1 MITRLLPF
9 QENDTLIAG
18 WMWTPASTACSFIG
32 WLNATVITW
41 FGLTECCAVSCEN
54 AVTV

>member
-9 QENDTLIAG
+9 HENDFLIAG
-18 WMWTPASTACSFIG
+18 WMWTPASTARWSIG
-32 WLNATVITW
+32 WLKETVITW
-41 FGLTECCAVSCEN
+41 FGLTECCAVSCET